1 MSCLICSLVL
11 DNKEKHTLPCNHS
24 FHYNCIKESIKYNVQ
39 CPYCREE
46 YPLIDNY
53 SQNNNKVIKYS
64 IKKRRSIKIRLL
76 NTEYI
81 IIKLDNFKENITP
94 NYWINNLYKYCVIP
108 LHTLTING
116 EEYLMTLY
124 LRLVLLFSLEK
135 NLITIVK
142 KKDFMNRI
150 FLDTDDTLYFSKTQ
164 NKLDKESF
172 LHCYEWIFDVL
183 HELKNEFKFCYY
195 NFINTLLFDCV
206 LEYLREIP
214 TPKSEYQAI
223 LVSGMYKIIEIINKD
238 SFNNFSI
245 KELLKK
251 LVYYSDNSCTVESIG
266 KYNKYIGDY
275 LERYTIMNK

>member
-11 DNKEKHTLPCNHS
+11 HNKEKHTLQCNHS
-24 FHYNCIKESIKYNVQ
+24 FHYSCIKESIKYNLQ
-39 CPYCREE
+39 CPYCRAE

-64 IKKRRSIKIRLL
+64 IKKRRSIRIRFLDI
-76 NTEYI
+76 EYI

-94 NYWINNLYKYCVIP
+94 NYWINNLYKDYVIP
-108 LHTLTING
+108 LHNLTING

-150 FLDTDDTLYFSKTQ
+150 FLDTDDTLYFSTTQ
-164 NKLDKESF
+164 NKLDKQSF
-172 LHCYEWIFDVL
+172 LLCYEWIFDVL

-206 LEYLREIP
+206 LEYLREREIP

-223 LVSGMYKIIEIINKD
+223 LVSGMYKIIETLNKD
-238 SFNNFSI
+238 SFSI
-245 KELLKK
+245 IELLRQ
-251 LVYYSDNSCTVESIG
+251 LVYYSDKGCTVESVD

-275 LERYTIMNK
+275 LERYKIMNR